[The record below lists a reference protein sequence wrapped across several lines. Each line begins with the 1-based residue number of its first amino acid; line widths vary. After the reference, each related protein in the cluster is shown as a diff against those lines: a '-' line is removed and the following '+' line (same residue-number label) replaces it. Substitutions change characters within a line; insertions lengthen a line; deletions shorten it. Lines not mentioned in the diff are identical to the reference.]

1 MSSTTTND
9 TKDDCY
15 KTITEGSATMVYP
28 ADEQQTVFYNPVQVQ
43 NRDLSVLMIALYAER
58 RRTRIAVK
66 AKRKEL
72 RANMVKGDELKKQL
86 ENYEQE
92 LNAHELIASDDATED
107 GIHVLD
113 ALAASG
119 LRSMRYW
126 KEIPGVQHVT
136 VNDLDPAA
144 VERAHAN
151 LERNNLKDIETKS
164 RAYGIR
170 IQQGDATHEMY
181 TSRKANKDQV
191 HMNDQYD
198 VIDLDPYGSAAPFLD
213 GAVQAV
219 RDGGMLNVT
228 CTDMAALGGSHP
240 ETCYGRYNGSMPL
253 QRATYLQ
260 EVSLRILLYSL
271 AVTAA
276 KYGRTIKPIL
286 SVGMNFYV
294 RCFVEIHDD
303 KAGVGRLSLN
313 IGSVYQSTHCSS
325 FEIVP
330 DGKLSKK
337 NSNVFQPSR
346 APTACEET
354 GAPFKVGGPLWLGAL
369 HDQGVVLKALERVS
383 SKDDGVAPNMALI
396 ATKDRIQGLLT
407 SVSEELHDV
416 PLYYTLPGLCH
427 VLSCACPPQA
437 QFKAALVNAGYRVGG
452 YHKDPEA
459 IKTDA
464 PNHVVWDIMRAWCK
478 DNPPKP
484 SSKKARRK
492 EYLQNKKK
500 KQNKNE
506 GENKEESGEAAAT
519 ETTPE
524 STTEQPSELSI
535 SEKILARAST
545 IEVDFTIP
553 KGGVGKKAKVA
564 KFPLNPQKNWGPK
577 PRASGKRKL
586 PEEEKPEDQS

>member
-1 MSSTTTND
+1 V
-9 TKDDCY
+9 
-15 KTITEGSATMVYP
+15 TI
-28 ADEQQTVFYNPVQVQ
+28 
-43 NRDLSVLMIALYAER
+43 
-58 RRTRIAVK
+58 
-66 AKRKEL
+66 
-72 RANMVKGDELKKQL
+72 
-86 ENYEQE
+86 
-92 LNAHELIASDDATED
+92 
-107 GIHVLD
+107 
-113 ALAASG
+113 
-119 LRSMRYW
+119 
-126 KEIPGVQHVT
+126 
-136 VNDLDPAA
+136 NDLDPAA

-151 LERNNLKDIETKS
+151 LERNDLKGVAAES
-164 RAYGIR
+164 RSYGIR
-170 IQQGDATHEMY
+170 IQHGDATHEMY
-181 TSRKANKDQV
+181 MSRKATEDQV

-219 RDGGMLNVT
+219 KSGGMLNVT

-294 RCFVEIHDD
+294 RCFVEINDD

-313 IGSVYQSTHCSS
+313 IGSVYQSIHCSS

-330 DGKLSKK
+330 HGKLSRN

-354 GAPFKVGGPLWLGAL
+354 GAPFKIGGPLWLGAL
-369 HDQGVVLKALERVS
+369 HDQSVVLEALQRLS
-383 SKDDGVAPNMALI
+383 SKNDGVAPNMKLI

-427 VLSCACPPQA
+427 VLSCGCPPQA
-437 QFKAALVNAGYRVGG
+437 QFKAALVNAGYRVSG

-492 EYLQNKKK
+492 EYLKKK
-500 KQNKNE
+500 KQKKNE
-506 GENKEESGEAAAT
+506 GENKEESGDAAAT
-519 ETTPE
+519 TAEATPE
-524 STTEQPSELSI
+524 PATESEPQLSA
-535 SEKILARAST
+535 SQKILARAST

-553 KGGVGKKAKVA
+553 KGGVGKKSKVA
-564 KFPLNPQKNWGPK
+564 KFPLKATRG
-577 PRASGKRKL
+577 RRGGCS
-586 PEEEKPEDQS
+586 